1 MSLPSRFKGWLGEVL
16 GSLSQVILLDRKVYR
31 AINNMTIAGS
41 DGTTQID
48 HVIVSRFG
56 IFVVEAKTMKGWIFG
71 DTHSKLWS
79 QFVYGKKFRFQNP
92 LHQNHRHIC
101 VLSEYLNLQ
110 PSLFHSVV
118 MFWGDAELKTKLPDN
133 VLTQGYTRY
142 IKSKKTVVFTD
153 EEVSLLFE
161 TLRTGMLPRTWSTHR
176 MHMASLKKRHS
187 HDRIRTK

>member
-71 DTHSKLWS
+71 DTHSKL
-79 QFVYGKKFRFQNP
+79 
-92 LHQNHRHIC
+92 
-101 VLSEYLNLQ
+101 
-110 PSLFHSVV
+110 
-118 MFWGDAELKTKLPDN
+118 
-133 VLTQGYTRY
+133 
-142 IKSKKTVVFTD
+142 
-153 EEVSLLFE
+153 
-161 TLRTGMLPRTWSTHR
+161 
-176 MHMASLKKRHS
+176 
-187 HDRIRTK
+187 